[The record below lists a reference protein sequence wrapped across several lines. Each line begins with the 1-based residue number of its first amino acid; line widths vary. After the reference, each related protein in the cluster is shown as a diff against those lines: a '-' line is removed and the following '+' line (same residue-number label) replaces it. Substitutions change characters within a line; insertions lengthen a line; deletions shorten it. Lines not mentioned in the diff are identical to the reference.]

1 MNIVE
6 LLIDHGAGV
15 DQNVR
20 RMSLRKLQLQPE
32 MSKSRCHLF
41 FTDYFVVFLR
51 LTVIF
56 KVRTNYIL
64 VSNGHSQ
71 NTNKNH
77 SCIVCTIS
85 FERPVNYLCDAW
97 HVFPPQYEAWTYFNN

>member
-1 MNIVE
+1 MDIVE

-15 DQNVR
+15 DQKVR
-20 RMSLRKLQLQPE
+20 LMSLRKLQLQPE
-32 MSKSRCHLF
+32 MSKSRCNLF
-41 FTDYFVVFLR
+41 FYGLFCNFLR

-77 SCIVCTIS
+77 SCTIFVVQVS
-85 FERPVNYLCDAW
+85 FKSSE
-97 HVFPPQYEAWTYFNN
+97 